1 MTTTVG
7 ITAISRPWPLVV
19 WGAIGSVFLAV
30 QLYVY
35 GAWIRS
41 DDFRPTLRGSD
52 PIPDHSRWAMTIYE
66 VLSLVSLA
74 FAIVWFIRGIR
85 KSGRLDSTR
94 LMMIGWL
101 SAYWL
106 DPFLNFL
113 RPMFTYNAYA
123 FNYGCWCEFIPGWQT
138 PNGSR
143 IAEPLLIDAPAYF
156 YSFAGTALLGLAVM
170 RKAKARFPSIGVAGL
185 TLAGFVGVWVSMGL
199 LDIVATRYL
208 HFDAWPGAFQ
218 QLSFWGGNF
227 YQFPI
232 YEFILFPSTFIACA
246 FLLMH
251 ADASGHTAIERG
263 IESFSS
269 NPWVGTLLRVLA
281 YIAFCN
287 LLNLAYTSAMGVH
300 ALYVDA
306 WPVDMPSWLSNEQV
320 PIGTVEL

>member
-1 MTTTVG
+1 MTANVSA
-7 ITAISRPWPLVV
+7 IPISRPWPLVF
-19 WGAIGSVFLAV
+19 WATLGSAFLAV
-30 QLYVY
+30 QVYVY
-35 GAWIRS
+35 SAWVRS
-41 DDFRPTLRGSD
+41 DAFRPTERGPD
-52 PIPDHSRWAMTIYE
+52 PIPDYSRWAMTIYE
-66 VLSLVSLA
+66 VLSLVTLA
-74 FAIVWFIRGIR
+74 FALIWFVRGLR
-85 KSGRLDSTR
+85 KTRHLDSTR

-123 FNYGCWCEFIPGWQT
+123 INYGCWCEFIPGWQT

-143 IAEPLLIDAPAYF
+143 IAEPLLIDGPAYF
-156 YSFAGTALLGLAVM
+156 YSFAGTALIGLAMM
-170 RKAKARFPSIGVAGL
+170 RKAKASFPKLGIVGL
-185 TLAGFVGVWVSMGL
+185 TLAGFIGVWISMGL

-218 QLSFWGGNF
+218 HLSFWGGNF

-246 FLLMH
+246 FLLMN
-251 ADASGHTAIERG
+251 ADERGYTAIERG
-263 IESFSS
+263 IENFSS
-269 NPWVGTLLRVLA
+269 SPWLGTVLRILA

-306 WPVDMPSWLSNEQV
+306 WPSDMPSWLSNEQT
-320 PIGTVEL
+320 PIGAH